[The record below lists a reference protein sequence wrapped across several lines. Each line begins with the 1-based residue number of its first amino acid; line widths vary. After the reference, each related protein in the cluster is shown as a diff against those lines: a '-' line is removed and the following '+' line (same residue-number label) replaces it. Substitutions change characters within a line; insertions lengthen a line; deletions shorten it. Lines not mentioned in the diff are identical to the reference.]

1 MTLIANNL
9 DPNVLA
15 HKHREAGDDWSDK
28 HAAAEALERAAKRM
42 KSECFLCATGN
53 NEERKAKAE
62 TNEHYQDF
70 AHRAETARR
79 DANKARVKYDVFKAY
94 NDNLR
99 TMEATNRAEMQMR

>member
-15 HKHREAGDDWSDK
+15 HEHREAGNDWSDK

-42 KSECFLCATGN
+42 KAECWLCARGN

-62 TNEHYQDF
+62 TDPQYQQF
-70 AHRAETARR
+70 AKDAEESRRLANRART
-79 DANKARVKYDVFKAY
+79 KYDVFKAY

-99 TMEATNRAEMQMR
+99 TMEATKRAEMQLR